1 MSHLPGSGVELAAR
15 WQRPAAYEVRL
26 NLADCLLLGGGLS
39 KLAQTQHLP
48 TRGQGPSNCYTAS
61 FAISLLDAE
70 QKNALA
76 TPRKR
81 AWH

>member
-1 MSHLPGSGVELAAR
+1 MSHLPGSRVELAAR

-48 TRGQGPSNCYTAS
+48 MRGQ
-61 FAISLLDAE
+61 
-70 QKNALA
+70 
-76 TPRKR
+76 
-81 AWH
+81 